1 MNEMLNY
8 YEQEVGKN
16 LCMCEQQ
23 PTLPKDDKTSNPITT
38 NLQIVE
44 RKT

>member
-1 MNEMLNY
+1 MLNY
-8 YEQEVGKN
+8 YEQDVGKN

-23 PTLPKDDKTSNPITT
+23 PTRPKDDITSNPITT
-38 NLQIVE
+38 NLQTFE